1 MEKSLNEE
9 TYEKLK
15 HDIMTFHLEPGDII
29 SAQKIATRFS
39 VSRTPA
45 REAIVKLEKE
55 DLVKILP
62 QSGTYVARINTARA
76 EQEWFVRMSLEV
88 AMVDRFFENVNEKT
102 IEKMEEYNNR
112 LIHYDDNK
120 ESCSRV
126 EIDNAFHQ
134 LIYEATGETLASDI
148 IKTQM
153 SHYNRIRYL
162 AELNKSISSK
172 TNDEHRSLIE
182 AARNKD
188 KEAYLNIIQRHIYR
202 ILGEEDNLR
211 KIYPDYFGASI

>member
-15 HDIMTFHLEPGDII
+15 HDIMTFHLEPGDVI

-55 DLVKILP
+55 DLVRILP

-88 AMVDRFFENVNEKT
+88 AMVDRFFENVNEET
-102 IEKMEEYNNR
+102 IERMEEYNNR

-120 ESCSRV
+120 ESCSRL

-134 LIYEATGETLASDI
+134 LIYETTGETLAADI

-162 AELNKSISSK
+162 AELNQSISSK

-188 KEAYLNIIQRHIYR
+188 KAAYLDIIQRHIYR
-202 ILGEEDNLR
+202 IFGEEDNLR
-211 KIYPDYFGASI
+211 NIYPDYFGASI

>member
-88 AMVDRFFENVNEKT
+88 AMVDRFFENVDEKT

>member
-9 TYEKLK
+9 TYDRLK
-15 HDIMTFHLEPGDII
+15 QEIMTFQLAPGDVI
-29 SAQKIATRFS
+29 SAQKIADRFH

-55 DLVKILP
+55 DLVKIIP
-62 QSGTYVARINTARA
+62 QSGTYVARINTTRA

-88 AMVDRFFENVNEKT
+88 AMVDSFFENVNDIT
-102 IEKMEEYNNR
+102 IAKMEEYNNR
-112 LIHYDDNK
+112 LIHYDAEK
-120 ESCSRV
+120 EGKSRV

-134 LIYEATGETLASDI
+134 MVYDATGEVLANEI

-162 AELNKSISSK
+162 AELNQSISSK
-172 TNDEHRSLIE
+172 TNDEHQCLIE
-182 AARNKD
+182 AAKKKD
-188 KEAYLNIIQRHIYR
+188 KAAYLKIIQQHIYR

-211 KIYPDYFGASI
+211 EIYPDYFGV